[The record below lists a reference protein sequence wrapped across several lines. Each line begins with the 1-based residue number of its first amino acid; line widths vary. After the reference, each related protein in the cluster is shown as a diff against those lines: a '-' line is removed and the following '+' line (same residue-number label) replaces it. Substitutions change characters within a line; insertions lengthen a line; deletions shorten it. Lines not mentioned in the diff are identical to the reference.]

1 MIGIMEKIR
10 VNAQVLFSLSLFCLA
25 LAIGYFAFELH
36 QFLNGFP
43 AILVQMEKTS
53 VEIAPVVKD
62 IADTSRNLLP
72 TSENLVQVAKGL
84 PAAIE
89 EVRAVRN
96 SLPETL
102 DKTIVIAEKI
112 EKSSPEILA
121 EVRQI
126 RQLMPGAIEKI
137 GGVEVK
143 IPLILDEM
151 KKYREELPK
160 IRKSTDQAAMSIA
173 GITKEISE
181 IRPFIPGILSE
192 VEQTRK
198 ALPDMLDQAERI
210 ASQGENF
217 GSDASKGAVK
227 GAVTGLVNLFNP
239 LAISRQLRDLV
250 LPGRNAQELTPEDIR
265 LIRETTLEIVK
276 TGTRGATMKWK
287 NPESRN
293 EGKMSVVREF
303 QENAVACKEVRAEI
317 WAKKEKTHDFNVIFC
332 RQPDGSWSKKGDPVS
347 NQ

>member
-1 MIGIMEKIR
+1 MEKIR
-10 VNAQVLFSLSLFCLA
+10 PNAQVLLSFSLFCLA
-25 LAIGYFAFELH
+25 LAIGYFAFEVH

-53 VEIAPVVKD
+53 VAITPVVND
-62 IADTSRNLLP
+62 IAETSRNILP
-72 TSENLVQVAKGL
+72 ISENLAQVAKEL

-89 EVRAVRN
+89 EVRAVRK

-112 EKSSPEILA
+112 EKTSQTLPEVLE
-121 EVRQI
+121 EVRQT
-126 RQLMPGAIEKI
+126 RQLMPGAIKKI
-137 GGVEVK
+137 GDVEAK
-143 IPLILDEM
+143 IPLILAEM

-160 IRKSTDQAAMSIA
+160 IRKSTDQAAMSVA

-181 IRPFIPGILSE
+181 IRPFIPGILAE
-192 VEQTRK
+192 MEQTRK

-210 ASQGENF
+210 AAQGENF

-227 GAVTGLVNLFNP
+227 GAVSGLVNLFNP

-250 LPGRNAQELTPEDIR
+250 LPGRNAQELTTEDIR

-276 TGTRGATMKWK
+276 NGTTGATMKWK
-287 NPESRN
+287 NPKSRN
-293 EGKMSVVREF
+293 EGKMSVIREF
-303 QENAVACKEVRAEI
+303 QENAVVCKEVREEI

-332 RQPDGSWSKKGDPVS
+332 QQPDGSWNKKGDPVS